1 MNRRELEMKRN
12 DEARKL
18 EHTSARHRNCV
29 RVHKQNSKR
38 HERKKFDLCW
48 ELLQDDKEFVT
59 EAKFE
64 DKDIRADIFILDT
77 GEIWEI
83 ESSDYELEERKSE
96 YPEDKTTIFHL
107 E

>member
-1 MNRRELEMKRN
+1 MKRN
-12 DEARKL
+12 ENAEKIK
-18 EHTSARHRNCV
+18 HTDARHRNKIT
-29 RVHKQNSKR
+29 VHPQNSKR

-48 ELLQDDKEFVT
+48 QLLQQDKEFIT
-59 EAKFE
+59 EARFK
-64 DKDIRADIFILDT
+64 DRDIRADIFILDT

-83 ESSDYELEERKSE
+83 ESSDYELDERKSE